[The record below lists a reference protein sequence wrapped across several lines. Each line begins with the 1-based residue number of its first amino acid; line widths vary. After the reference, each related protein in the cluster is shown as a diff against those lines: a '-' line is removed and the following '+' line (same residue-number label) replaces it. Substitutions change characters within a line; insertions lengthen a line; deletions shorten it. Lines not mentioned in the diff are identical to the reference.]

1 MILKTTEASKYL
13 GVSINTLKTLSN
25 RLKLKSFR
33 TDGGHRRFMQE
44 DLDLFMGKIKEAID
58 YIKDR
63 IENTLWEHVEEIK
76 LRR

>member
-44 DLDLFMGKIKEAID
+44 DLDLLFCQILWGKRREK
-58 YIKDR
+58 K
-63 IENTLWEHVEEIK
+63 ENTVK
-76 LRR
+76 LYCLKYGNIAW